1 MPIVKI
7 LNRDYS
13 IACGEGEEKKLI
25 ELADKLDKRL
35 KENFRLFRGA
45 SENLLI
51 MLTAITMEDYINDLE
66 NRIKSLPENTE
77 ENNKEVELA
86 LESLNNRI
94 QNLIAKFK

>member
-45 SENLLI
+45 NENLLI

-66 NRIKSLPENTE
+66 NRIKSLPENAE
-77 ENNKEVELA
+77 ENNKEIESA

-94 QNLIAKFK
+94 QNLIAKFN

>member
-35 KENFRLFRGA
+35 KENFRLFKGA
-45 SENLLI
+45 SETLLI

-66 NRIKSLPENTE
+66 TRIKALPQQIDQNNSKELEVSLD
-77 ENNKEVELA
+77 
-86 LESLNNRI
+86 SLNNRI
-94 QNLIAKFK
+94 QNLIAKI